1 MQAEL
6 KETAQN
12 LSQMLSQGKKRALD
26 EVDQDDED
34 DQENYDEKDDQ
45 DDDQGQED

>member
-12 LSQMLSQGKKRALD
+12 LSQMLSQGKKRPL
-26 EVDQDDED
+26 EEQDDGDADEQDNAD
-34 DQENYDEKDDQ
+34 D
-45 DDDQGQED
+45 